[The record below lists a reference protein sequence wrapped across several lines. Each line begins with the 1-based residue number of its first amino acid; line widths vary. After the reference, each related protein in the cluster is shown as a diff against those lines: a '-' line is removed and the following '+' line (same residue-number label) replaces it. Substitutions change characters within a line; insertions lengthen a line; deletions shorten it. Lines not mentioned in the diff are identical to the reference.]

1 MMRCIRFQEDEM
13 GKKYVIAY
21 DIGTTGVK
29 TCLFEI
35 ENEIKLIAAA
45 MEGYNLYI
53 LPGGGAEQDPDEWW
67 QAICNTT
74 KTVFSK
80 CDILPEQIEGIS
92 FCSQMQGL
100 VLVDK
105 DLKPVH
111 RAFSYMDQ
119 RAKKQIKD
127 GIAYGIKIA
136 GANIF
141 KLIPSLIITGA
152 VSASVKD
159 PVWKYNW
166 VKENEPENFKR
177 VYKWLDVKEYIICR
191 MTDRCVMTRDSA
203 FGTLLYDIRKGKEG
217 FSKTI
222 CRLLGVDIDHL
233 PEIVES
239 TDWVGGLTEKA
250 AAELGLKPGTAV
262 FGGGGD
268 ASLIGVGAGSVEL
281 GETHVYNGTSGW
293 VSTVVDKS
301 VVDASAMIAAIIGAQ
316 KDSFNYFAELE
327 TAGKCLEWVKDH
339 LALDEIGIFLDK
351 TDVVQ
356 SKETVYTSLYDYL
369 SKVVNEI
376 PAGSQGVIFTPWL
389 HGNRCP
395 FEDPNAR
402 GMFFNI
408 SLDVGKTE
416 LIRSVLEGVCMHMRW
431 FLETQDKKIKTSN
444 VIRFV
449 GGGALSDVTC
459 QILADITDRTVETVD
474 SPQNVGAVGAAVIM
488 AVGLGVIEDVSHAKR
503 LIPAKKTFIPN
514 PKNKEVYDRNYEV
527 YKSLYKNNKNAFK
540 ALNG

>member
-1 MMRCIRFQEDEM
+1 MMHCILFRREIM
-13 GKKYVIAY
+13 AKKYVISY

-29 TCLFEI
+29 TCLFSIGDEI
-35 ENEIKLIAAA
+35 TLISAA

-53 LPGGGAEQDPDEWW
+53 LPDGGAEQDPDEWW
-67 QAICNTT
+67 QALCSTT
-74 KTVFSK
+74 KTVFEK
-80 CDILPEQIEGIS
+80 CDIKPEQVEGIS

-105 DLKPVH
+105 DGVPVH

-119 RAKKQIKD
+119 RAKKQIKE
-127 GIAYGIKIA
+127 GIANGIQVA
-136 GANIF
+136 GANVF

-152 VSASVKD
+152 AALSVKD

-177 VYKWLDVKEYIICR
+177 VHKWLDVKDYLISR
-191 MTDRCVMTRDSA
+191 MTGHFTMTRDSA
-203 FGTLLYDIRKGKEG
+203 FGTLLYDIRKGHEG
-217 FSKTI
+217 WSKTI
-222 CRLLGVDIDHL
+222 CKLLGVNPDHL
-233 PEIVES
+233 AEIVES
-239 TDWVGGLTEKA
+239 TDKIGGLTVKA
-250 AAELGLKPGTAV
+250 AEELGLAPGTAV

-268 ASLIGVGAGSVEL
+268 ASLIGVGAGSVGL
-281 GETHVYNGTSGW
+281 GETHIYNGTSGW
-293 VSTVVDKS
+293 VSTVCEKN
-301 VVDASAMIAAIIGAQ
+301 VVDTAAMIAAIIGAQ
-316 KDSFNYFAELE
+316 NDSFNYFAELE

-339 LALDEIGIFLDK
+339 LALDEIGIFLEK

-356 SKETVYTSLYDYL
+356 STETVYTSLYDYL
-369 SKVVNEI
+369 SKVVDEI
-376 PAGSQGVIFTPWL
+376 PAGSGGVIFTPWL

-402 GMFFNI
+402 GMFFNM
-408 SLDVGKTE
+408 SLDTGKTE

-431 FLETQDKKIKTSN
+431 FLETQDKKVKTSS

-459 QILADITDRTVETVD
+459 QILADVTGRTVETVD

-488 AVGLGVIEDVSHAKR
+488 AVGLGIIDDVSHAKR
-503 LIPAKKTFIPN
+503 LIPVKKTFIPN
-514 PKNKEVYDRNYEV
+514 ENNKEVYDRNYEV
-527 YKSLYKNNKNAFK
+527 YKTLYKNNKKAFA